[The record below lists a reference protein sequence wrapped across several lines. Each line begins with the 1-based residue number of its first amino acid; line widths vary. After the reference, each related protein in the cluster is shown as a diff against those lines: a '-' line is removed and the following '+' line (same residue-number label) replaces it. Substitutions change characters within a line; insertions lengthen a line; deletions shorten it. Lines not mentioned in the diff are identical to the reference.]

1 MFSDLDDE
9 DELDE
14 DEIEVLEVI
23 DSGYESKW
31 IVLKKLKIQIK
42 YFVFYQFLKENYQKS
57 RKNKSDFYKSYLIIK

>member
-23 DSGYESKW
+23 DSGYESNW

-42 YFVFYQFLKENYQKS
+42 YFVFYQFLIENYQKS

>member
-1 MFSDLDDE
+1 MFSDLNDE

-42 YFVFYQFLKENYQKS
+42 YFVFYQFLIENYQKS

>member
-14 DEIEVLEVI
+14 HEIEVLEVI

-42 YFVFYQFLKENYQKS
+42 YFVFYQFLIENYQKS

>member
-42 YFVFYQFLKENYQKS
+42 YFVFYQFLIENYQKS